1 MSLLCHT
8 TDHAVVIHPGKLI
21 DCDWRWATIFSRV
34 ALGLELEDGDIE
46 GVDDGVG
53 VGVTDAGDDGALRFT
68 VQLPPP
74 SPSL

>member
-1 MSLLCHT
+1 
-8 TDHAVVIHPGKLI
+8 
-21 DCDWRWATIFSRV
+21 
-34 ALGLELEDGDIE
+34 LGLELEDGDIE